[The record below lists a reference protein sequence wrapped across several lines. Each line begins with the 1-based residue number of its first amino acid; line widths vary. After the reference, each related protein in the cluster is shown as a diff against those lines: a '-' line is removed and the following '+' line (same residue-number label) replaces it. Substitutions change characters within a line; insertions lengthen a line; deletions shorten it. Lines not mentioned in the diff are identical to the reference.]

1 MKILSASVV
10 IQSGHGDTIS
20 LTTDLPS
27 PYSCDEGTDTPLY
40 LTFQSAKNHGVEYVR
55 KHFDIEPKII
65 TVS

>member
-10 IQSGHGDTIS
+10 IQSGHGDNIS

-27 PYSCDEGTDTPLY
+27 PFSCDEGTDTPLY
-40 LTFQSAKNHGVEYVR
+40 LSFDCSRNKGIEYVK